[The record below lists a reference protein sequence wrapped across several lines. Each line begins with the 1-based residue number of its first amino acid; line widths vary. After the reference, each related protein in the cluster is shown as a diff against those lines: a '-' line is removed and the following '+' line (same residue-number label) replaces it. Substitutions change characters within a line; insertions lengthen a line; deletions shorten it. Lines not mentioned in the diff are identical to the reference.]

1 MAAKKSMMDMV
12 PGLDF
17 VQNLLRSAPSAL
29 PPSLTQWIAPTLSVE
44 ELDKKITDLKAVQ
57 MWLES
62 QAKMVQATTQALEVQ
77 RMTLATLKTMKV
89 NMGDV
94 AASLAGKARPGEEI
108 KGDPSQWWN
117 ALSKNMA
124 QPFMQMASQV
134 ASNAMQASTKATAKA
149 MQDVAMSTA
158 KATVEGTT
166 KRAMKTASA
175 MAGVANSML
184 PRLPSSPA
192 KKAPAK
198 TAVRNATSKAPAKR
212 AAAKKIT
219 R

>member
-94 AASLAGKARPGEEI
+94 AASWAGKARPGEEI

-149 MQDVAMSTA
+149 MHDVAMNTA
-158 KATVEGTT
+158 KATVDGTT

-175 MAGVANSML
+175 MAGVANSMMPKL
-184 PRLPSSPA
+184 PGASKAPA

-198 TAVRNATSKAPAKR
+198 KVAVKTPAKR
-212 AAAKKIT
+212 AAAKKVL

>member
-1 MAAKKSMMDMV
+1 MAAKKSMMGMMDKV

-17 VQNLLRSAPSAL
+17 VQNLLKSAPSAL

-94 AASLAGKARPGEEI
+94 AASLTGKGKDAGETA
-108 KGDPSQWWN
+108 GDPTQWWN

-158 KATVEGTT
+158 KTAVQGTT
-166 KRAMKTASA
+166 KRALKTASA
-175 MAGVANSML
+175 MADVATAMMPKL
-184 PRLPSSPA
+184 P
-192 KKAPAK
+192 
-198 TAVRNATSKAPAKR
+198 TAPAKR
-212 AAAKKIT
+212 SAAKKLAT
-219 R
+219 KKPATKKLPR

>member
-1 MAAKKSMMDMV
+1 MAAKKSMLNLM

-17 VQNLLRSAPSAL
+17 VQGLLKAAPSAL
-29 PPSLTQWIAPTLSVE
+29 PPSISQWIAPTISVE

-62 QAKMVQATTQALEVQ
+62 QARMVQATTQALEVQ
-77 RMTLATLKTMKV
+77 RMTLATLKTMKI

-94 AASLAGKARPGEEI
+94 AASLAGKLKDGGET
-108 KGDPSQWWN
+108 KGDPTQWWN

-149 MQDVAMSTA
+149 MQDVAMNTA
-158 KATVEGTT
+158 KATAAGTA
-166 KRAMKTASA
+166 KQAMKTATSMA
-175 MAGVANSML
+175 NMAGSML
-184 PRLPSSPA
+184 PKPARAKPAAKKSAA

-198 TAVRNATSKAPAKR
+198 
-212 AAAKKIT
+212 AAAKRPAARKRT
-219 R
+219 V